1 MGLNINEALA
11 RIDEINA
18 DSHFWDHPL
27 WKGLLE
33 GTHTKPMVQEFAR
46 QYAIYPLHNHNYHGR
61 LYVICP
67 DPKWRALIAEVVYE
81 EGTGRLHA
89 EGTPHNELWYW
100 FAEGMGVSREDM
112 AATKYCAGALALK
125 AYFSNI
131 CGSNFLDGVA
141 AHMLASEALVPGYY
155 AQLAESLRTTFDLDD
170 KGVAFFVIHNVADE
184 DHSSIGR
191 EILEDFTT
199 SEKDLER
206 VLEVVRE
213 MNAVMA
219 LQNEDTWRAMQAAA

>member
-1 MGLNINEALA
+1 M
-11 RIDEINA
+11 
-18 DSHFWDHPL
+18 
-27 WKGLLE
+27 
-33 GTHTKPMVQEFAR
+33 
-46 QYAIYPLHNHNYHGR
+46 
-61 LYVICP
+61 
-67 DPKWRALIAEVVYE
+67 
-81 EGTGRLHA
+81 HA

-155 AQLAESLRTTFDLDD
+155 GRLAESLRETFDLDD
-170 KGVAFFVIHNVADE
+170 KGVAFFTIHNVADE
-184 DHSSIGR
+184 DHSNIGR
-191 EILEDFTT
+191 RILEDFAT

-219 LQNEDTWRAMQAAA
+219 LQNEDTWRAMQATA